1 MTEIFQVIN
10 QSNNSFVLT
19 NALSYTNIN
28 IFILIFS
35 AALICL
41 VLSIVFKD
49 PLQRISLGIIS
60 ILLSTASAFM
70 SLNIAALDYS
80 VAALEY
86 NLSNNLSATYV
97 SNLIVIPMSNI
108 LITLACVIA
117 IVIGILIVIDS
128 SLIMMMPKPTS
139 PKSFNSEWWWKK

>member
-80 VAALEY
+80 VNALEY

-117 IVIGILIVIDS
+117 IVIGILIVIDA